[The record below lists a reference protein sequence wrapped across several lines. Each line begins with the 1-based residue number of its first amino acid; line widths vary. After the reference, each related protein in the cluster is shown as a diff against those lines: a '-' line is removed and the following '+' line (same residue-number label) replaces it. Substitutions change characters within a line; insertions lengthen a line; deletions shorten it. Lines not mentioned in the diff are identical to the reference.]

1 MMEKEAL
8 VLNSLSERFP
18 GLDTSGT
25 KTALRRIYL
34 ETPAEIFMEILQ
46 WVHDEL
52 GFSHLCTITGLD
64 AGERFEV
71 IYHISN
77 DDTGVLLSLKRP
89 VSKDDLVVETV
100 LPIYEGA
107 TFYEREVESLLG
119 ITVQGLP
126 EGRQYPLPDN
136 WPKGQY
142 PLRKDWKP
150 GQQGTDI

>member
-1 MMEKEAL
+1 
-8 VLNSLSERFP
+8 
-18 GLDTSGT
+18 
-25 KTALRRIYL
+25 
-34 ETPAEIFMEILQ
+34 MEILQ
-46 WVHDEL
+46 WAHDEL

-89 VSKDDLVVETV
+89 VSKDNLVVETI

-107 TFYEREVESLLG
+107 TFYEREVEGLLG
-119 ITVQGLP
+119 ISVQGLP

-142 PLRKDWKP
+142 PLRKEWKP
-150 GQQGTDI
+150 DQPRTDI